1 MSTAPKLGS
10 TAWPTRDAL
19 PLLVLQGMSAATVHV
34 AVSYQFAR
42 PPAVADQQA
51 VSNAMHALANAGFRG
66 AFPCSGIAG
75 PSSMEF
81 LGAALSSEAC
91 GLQLLQLCNID
102 ERAFQLLR
110 NMVARLRAEKVLV
123 DSIQV
128 MDTEHIH
135 AQPVQPDWPDED
147 NEEAAYPTP
156 GARAAA
162 LLAFEDTDFSKVR
175 RCLVEVDNRLFP
187 DQVTRFA
194 AWVRPWYALLE
205 AGAFAMPVGHPAVT
219 DSIAGFVSQFDPVTI
234 EVAVDRFMASE
245 CAWGILANMV
255 CAFDWQPRTLAA
267 IAVD

>member
-1 MSTAPKLGS
+1 M
-10 TAWPTRDAL
+10 L
-19 PLLVLQGMSAATVHV
+19 PVLVLQGMSAATSRA

-42 PPAVADQQA
+42 PPGVADLQA
-51 VSNAMHALANAGFRG
+51 VSDAMQPLADAAMRG
-66 AFPCSGIAG
+66 AFSGSGPAG
-75 PSSMEF
+75 PGTMAV
-81 LGAALSSEAC
+81 LGPAVLSSAAC
-91 GLQLLQLCNID
+91 ARQQLQLCNVD

-110 NMVARLRAEKVLV
+110 GMVARLRSEKVLV

-128 MDTEHIH
+128 VDMEHAN

-147 NEEAAYPTP
+147 NEEVAYPVP
-156 GARAAA
+156 GARATA

-194 AWVRPWYALLE
+194 AWVQPWYALLE

-219 DSIAGFVSQFDPVTI
+219 DSIAGFVSHFDPVTI
-234 EVAVDRFMASE
+234 EVSVDRFMASE

-255 CAFDWQPRTLAA
+255 CAFDWQPRTLAG
-267 IAVD
+267 ISVD